1 MSIAWPYMRDLAA
14 DSERQGFELTLIAE
28 LNLNDIKGHRAPS
41 LDCWTLAPA
50 VAAVTERL
58 ELMLAVRP
66 NYHSPSLTAK
76 ALSTLDTIAPGRIS
90 LNVVSSWWKDEA
102 AQYGAPF
109 DVHDARYART
119 QEWLDVVSRLLRE
132 DTVTHPGPLY
142 QLDAAVL
149 EPKPSRRPARLHG
162 RRVAEGQGGHRR
174 PGRCVCHARR
184 CAGRYRGQGSGPDA
198 RREQAGRP
206 PLEFG
211 VSGYV
216 ICRDTEAA
224 ARAELDRILD
234 VRASPEA
241 YASYQDFVEGSQ
253 LESRVSLEEYS
264 VSNRGLRS
272 GLIGTPEQIIE
283 RLRAYEQ
290 AGVGLM
296 LLQFSPQ
303 HEEMA
308 RFGAEVISRYPGLGG
323 RLAPLSGAGPEA
335 GARVPGRV
343 TSAFLAVLQLF
354 REQPVELTRTA
365 RLRGPA
371 RRQWPGEPLLDQA
384 VQQPPGRARGHL
396 EQPPGRVRVHDQ
408 CGGRLGQLP
417 GQPRQRVQG
426 PDPAGCPR
434 ARLARCRDQRVSL
447 PARS

>member
-1 MSIAWPYMRDLAA
+1 VRFGYWMPIFGGWLRNVRDEGMSVAWPYIRDLSV
-14 DSERQGFELTLIAE
+14 DSERHGFELTLIAE

-41 LDCWTLAPA
+41 LDCWALAPA

-119 QEWLDVVSRLLRE
+119 AEWLDVVSRLLRE
-132 DTVTHPGPLY
+132 DTVTHSGPLY
-142 QLDAAVL
+142 QLDGAIL
-149 EPKPSRRPARLHG
+149 EPKPG
-162 RRVAEGQGGHRR
+162 RVPPVYMGGESPRSKEVVAEQADAYVMHGDA
-174 PGRCVCHARR
+174 PEVIA
-184 CAGRYRGQGSGPDA
+184 AKVADLKA

-206 PLEFG
+206 PLTFG

-216 ICRDTEAA
+216 ICRDTEAQA
-224 ARAELDRILD
+224 QAELDRITD
-234 VRASPEA
+234 VRSSPEA

-253 LESRVSLEEYS
+253 LESRVSVQEYS

-272 GLIGTPEQIIE
+272 GLIGTADQITE
-283 RLRAYEQ
+283 RLQAYEQ

-303 HEEMA
+303 REEMA
-308 RFGAEVISRYPGLGG
+308 RFGAEVISRYPG
-323 RLAPLSGAGPEA
+323 
-335 GARVPGRV
+335 
-343 TSAFLAVLQLF
+343 
-354 REQPVELTRTA
+354 
-365 RLRGPA
+365 
-371 RRQWPGEPLLDQA
+371 
-384 VQQPPGRARGHL
+384 
-396 EQPPGRVRVHDQ
+396 
-408 CGGRLGQLP
+408 
-417 GQPRQRVQG
+417 
-426 PDPAGCPR
+426 
-434 ARLARCRDQRVSL
+434 
-447 PARS
+447 RSR

>member
-1 MSIAWPYMRDLAA
+1 MRFGYWMPVFGGWLRNVKDEGMSIAWPYVRSLAVE
-14 DSERQGFELTLIAE
+14 SEQHGFELSLIAE

-50 VAAVTERL
+50 VAAVTEKL

-76 ALSTLDTIAPGRIS
+76 ALSTLDTIAPGRVS

-119 QEWLDVVSRLLRE
+119 QEWLDIVSQLLRE
-132 DTVTHPGPLY
+132 DTVTHQGPLY
-142 QLDAAVL
+142 QLDGAVL
-149 EPKPSRRPARLHG
+149 EPKPSRVPPVYMGGESPKAKEVISAQADAYVMHG
-162 RRVAEGQGGHRR
+162 DAPEVIAQKVADLNGL
-174 PGRCVCHARR
+174 
-184 CAGRYRGQGSGPDA
+184 
-198 RREQAGRP
+198 RREAGRP

-216 ICRDTEAA
+216 ICRDTEAEA
-224 ARAELDRILD
+224 SAELERILD
-234 VRASPEA
+234 VRSSPEA
-241 YASYQDFVEGSQ
+241 YASYQDFIEGSQ

-272 GLIGTPEQIIE
+272 GLVGTPDQIID

-303 HEEMA
+303 REEMA
-308 RFGAEVISRYPGLGG
+308 RFGEQVISRY
-323 RLAPLSGAGPEA
+323 
-335 GARVPGRV
+335 
-343 TSAFLAVLQLF
+343 
-354 REQPVELTRTA
+354 
-365 RLRGPA
+365 RG
-371 RRQWPGEPLLDQA
+371 
-384 VQQPPGRARGHL
+384 
-396 EQPPGRVRVHDQ
+396 
-408 CGGRLGQLP
+408 
-417 GQPRQRVQG
+417 
-426 PDPAGCPR
+426 
-434 ARLARCRDQRVSL
+434 
-447 PARS
+447 